1 MQIVSMHENRWPEK
15 HTYCDFYMN
24 LASHFCRGG
33 GCRCERGSGRNKD
46 KRADV
51 KQKVGAAACE
61 ELI

>member
-1 MQIVSMHENRWPEK
+1 MCV
-15 HTYCDFYMN
+15 CV
-24 LASHFCRGG
+24 CVGVGG
-33 GCRCERGSGRNKD
+33 GAGRNGD